1 MKTKVAVAMEVGKPF
16 EIVEAELDGP
26 KAGEVL
32 VKWKV
37 AGLCHSDLHISSG
50 DMPSTLPLVVGHEG
64 SGIVEEVGPGVTR
77 VKPGDHVVGSFIPG
91 CGTCAACSRGMSNLC
106 NEGWNG
112 TTGLMADGRF
122 PFVLDGGQGAGGM
135 CNLGTF
141 ADRAICKEQSVVP
154 VQEWIP
160 FETAALVGCGVT
172 TGYSSTVKTA
182 GVTAGD
188 IVVVFG
194 IGGLGANALQA
205 ARLAGA
211 RYIIA
216 IDSDAAK
223 KDVAMTFG
231 ATHFFSDPTDAAPVV
246 NELSWGEQADKAII
260 TIGVADAAVTE
271 AAFNMLGKRGV
282 LVLVSMGAMDN
293 YSVSIPG
300 LFLCQFEKSI
310 KGSLFGSAN
319 ANYDIP
325 NLLKLWDQKH
335 IMLDELITHRFT
347 LDEVNKGYEMMETP
361 GSGLLRGL
369 IIHED
374 D

>member
-16 EIVEAELDGP
+16 ELVEAELDGP
-26 KAGEVL
+26 KDFEVL

-50 DMPSTLPLVVGHEG
+50 DMPATLPLVVGHEG

-91 CGTCAACSRGMSNLC
+91 CGTCGACSRGMSNLC

-112 TTGLMADGRF
+112 TTGFMADGRL
-122 PFVLDGGQGAGGM
+122 PFKLPGGREAGGM
-135 CNLGTF
+135 TNLGTF
-141 ADRAICKEQSVVP
+141 AERAVVKEKSVVP

-172 TGYSSTVKTA
+172 TGYSSTINTA
-182 GVTAGD
+182 GVKAGD

-205 ARLAGA
+205 AKLAGA
-211 RYIIA
+211 RYVIA
-216 IDSDAAK
+216 IDTDKAK
-223 KDVAMTFG
+223 EDVAMKFG
-231 ATHFFSDPTDAAPVV
+231 ATHFFSDPAEAGPVV

-271 AAFNMLGKRGV
+271 AAFNLLGKRGV

-293 YSVSIPG
+293 YSVHVPG
-300 LFLCQFEKSI
+300 LFLCQFEKVI

-319 ANYDIP
+319 ANYEIP
-325 NLLKLWDQKH
+325 DLLKLWDQKH
-335 IMLDELITHRFT
+335 IMLDELVSHRFT
-347 LDEVNKGYEMMETP
+347 LDQVNEGYEMMETP

-369 IIHED
+369 IIHD